1 MNFIFVELLG
11 WLAFA
16 FLLIGYYLNSKV
28 DKSCFYYW
36 GIGNMLYTVYGF
48 SVNAMP
54 IIATSVLVLGMNIYG
69 FKNWNTK
76 KEIS

>member
-1 MNFIFVELLG
+1 
-11 WLAFA
+11 
-16 FLLIGYYLNSKV
+16 
-28 DKSCFYYW
+28 
-36 GIGNMLYTVYGF
+36 MLYTVYGF

-54 IIATSVLVLGMNIYG
+54 IIATSILVLGMNIYG